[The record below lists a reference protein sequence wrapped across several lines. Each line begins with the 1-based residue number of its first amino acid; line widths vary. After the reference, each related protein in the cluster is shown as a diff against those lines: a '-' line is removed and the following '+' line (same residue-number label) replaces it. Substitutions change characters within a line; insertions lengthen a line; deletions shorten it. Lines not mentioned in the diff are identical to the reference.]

1 MMIDMYVFVVDAITS
16 CKHMCSSMIN
26 RYTQTSVTNFV
37 AFSVLKLRQQLVIC
51 YFEDYGLE

>member
-1 MMIDMYVFVVDAITS
+1 MIDMYVFVVDAITS